1 MVKAVRIGEPCLS
14 HFERPGLEV
23 HAVDKLLSV
32 EFNTLIVLGE
42 IDTSNLYTRSTIC
55 FLSSQSKA
63 QHQHFSLAHKLRR
76 FHWVTSGHR
85 VGPQLSSSSSIGAQL
100 WFR

>member
-23 HAVDKLLSV
+23 HAVDELLSV

-42 IDTSNLYTRSTIC
+42 IDTSNLYLNRREVTLDQRFISCLLKVKHSTNI
-55 FLSSQSKA
+55 
-63 QHQHFSLAHKLRR
+63 LA
-76 FHWVTSGHR
+76 
-85 VGPQLSSSSSIGAQL
+85 
-100 WFR
+100 